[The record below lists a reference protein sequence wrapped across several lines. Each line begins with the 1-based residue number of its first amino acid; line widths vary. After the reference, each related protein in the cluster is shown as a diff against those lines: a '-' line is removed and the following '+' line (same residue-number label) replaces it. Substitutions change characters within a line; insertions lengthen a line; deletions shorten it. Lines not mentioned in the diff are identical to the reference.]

1 MKHFV
6 TIFSMLW
13 LLVGCDVPTESFIEV
28 EEDAVYFGY
37 EASTTTLKVRAS
49 DWWTASTDADWCD
62 VTTQSGKLILDVE
75 ANDGEKRS
83 THVKLGCGDVVK
95 LIYVSQRAYGVDA
108 YVDVAERNMV
118 VSSLADTLYIAV
130 DATDHWTMEV
140 EPQEEEWCSWVKTG
154 NQIKVTYP
162 TNMGKAR
169 TATVNL
175 VCGTMVTTI
184 TLTQQECE
192 NVLVAYFMGANNLS
206 QALQNNIHQ
215 MEAAV
220 REGAL
225 NGGRILIFFDQYVGS
240 SIYELVD
247 KGGGECSRT
256 MLKNYNTIDCTDVE
270 VMRSVLRDIKELA
283 PAQHYGF
290 VFGGHSN
297 GWVSDSLDISDMNS
311 YSADWN
317 KYRRQSEA
325 ATQTA
330 NEELEHHGLWMKRH
344 VEGDWKTR
352 VVGYDGSRGMDIPE
366 FADALSEL
374 NPDFVLMDACFMASV
389 EALWELR
396 GVTRK
401 VIASPIEIMS
411 AGFPYTPIIKSLF
424 GDWDNLAE
432 LCRIYVDSYKV
443 SSSPH
448 AAVSLVD
455 ITQLDAL
462 AESVSEVLRS
472 SRKIEKSWLT
482 SVSDLQYYEGLANH
496 IFYDLGDCMD
506 KIATDSV
513 ALSHFHEALDRVV
526 LWTDHTA
533 KGYSDFCRG
542 EFPLVRCSGLS
553 VYVSR
558 QKYPMFRASYLRM
571 GWTKTAGEICYY

>member
-13 LLVGCDVPTESFIEV
+13 LLVGCDVPTDNFIQV

-169 TATVNL
+169 TSTVNL

-247 KGGGECSRT
+247 KAFFGGLRLAKDIRARVPACIVDLIGKQFRDLATRQEAEPVDLERGLYHLLQEVCALARALKLAVGIVKHQFPCLGDALIKPDVPALPDRNLNERIEAPSREVSSRAEIVLQPGEAVHRRHCVGHERLHLGAKLLRPGDNVT
-256 MLKNYNTIDCTDVE
+256 HRLVARLVI
-270 VMRSVLRDIKELA
+270 LRDIRRR
-283 PAQHYGF
+283 
-290 VFGGHSN
+290 
-297 GWVSDSLDISDMNS
+297 DSLS
-311 YSADWN
+311 
-317 KYRRQSEA
+317 
-325 ATQTA
+325 
-330 NEELEHHGLWMKRH
+330 
-344 VEGDWKTR
+344 
-352 VVGYDGSRGMDIPE
+352 
-366 FADALSEL
+366 
-374 NPDFVLMDACFMASV
+374 ASV
-389 EALWELR
+389 DPFFLLFCH
-396 GVTRK
+396 V
-401 VIASPIEIMS
+401 V
-411 AGFPYTPIIKSLF
+411 FPF
-424 GDWDNLAE
+424 
-432 LCRIYVDSYKV
+432 
-443 SSSPH
+443 
-448 AAVSLVD
+448 
-455 ITQLDAL
+455 
-462 AESVSEVLRS
+462 
-472 SRKIEKSWLT
+472 
-482 SVSDLQYYEGLANH
+482 
-496 IFYDLGDCMD
+496 
-506 KIATDSV
+506 
-513 ALSHFHEALDRVV
+513 
-526 LWTDHTA
+526 
-533 KGYSDFCRG
+533 
-542 EFPLVRCSGLS
+542 
-553 VYVSR
+553 
-558 QKYPMFRASYLRM
+558 
-571 GWTKTAGEICYY
+571 